1 MKPDPRAVAINNP
14 SGQTD
19 KGPDELHG
27 GQLDEKFDWDNT
39 KEEWSPQPHQ
49 KLDIPPCHFTFAG
62 TAPAVMSLFAVY
74 SAATNSSNNYFDF
87 VAWNHFTIGT
97 KPDYKRWDDA
107 ERAACD
113 PRRHGSY
120 GAYTASSGLTMPAPI
135 INGIRVNITDDYLS
149 LDLLSGLTSSLSP
162 AAISIL
168 ESLAA
173 GKGFNFDTGMQLIQ
187 DEKGNSTREHATVS
201 FSRLEN

>member
-1 MKPDPRAVAINNP
+1 
-14 SGQTD
+14 
-19 KGPDELHG
+19 
-27 GQLDEKFDWDNT
+27 
-39 KEEWSPQPHQ
+39 
-49 KLDIPPCHFTFAG
+49 
-62 TAPAVMSLFAVY
+62 MSLVAVY
-74 SAATNSSNNYFDF
+74 SAGTNSSNNYFDF
-87 VAWNHFTIGT
+87 MAWNHFTIGT
-97 KPDYKRWDDA
+97 KPDYKRWEDA

-120 GAYTASSGLTMPAPI
+120 GASTGYSGLTMPAPI
-135 INGIRVNITDDYLS
+135 INGIQVNITDDYLG

-187 DEKGNSTREHATVS
+187 DEKGNSTRERATVS